1 MRESKKSYRE
11 VAEHEGLLS
20 SGSDNDGG
28 EDDEDVQ
35 DITKYSVGIPLS
47 LQVDCTIKTGL
58 FEQI

>member
-20 SGSDNDGG
+20 SGSGSDGG
-28 EDDEDVQ
+28 EDDDDVQ
-35 DITKYSVGIPLS
+35 DITEFGVGIPLS
-47 LQVDCTIKTGL
+47 LQVGCTIKTGL